1 MPPVTDIRVP
11 YFFARPAADPPWPGV
26 VVCLEGFG
34 VDQWLLQVCQRLA
47 AEGFAAMAPDMYY
60 RFGGSDRNAGRE
72 HIMKLTKED
81 SLADVAECVA
91 ELRALGASKV
101 GVTGFC
107 MGGRITYQVATK
119 GDADID
125 AAVGFYGAQIG
136 SMLAEPTCPMF
147 LFFGGDD
154 DYIPPQEL
162 KKIEERHAPNVIIYD
177 DAHHGFMHAANDIDA
192 KAAADAWPKLLDFFN
207 THLR

>member
-1 MPPVTDIRVP
+1 M
-11 YFFARPAADPPWPGV
+11 
-26 VVCLEGFG
+26 
-34 VDQWLLQVCQRLA
+34 DQWLLRVCERLA
-47 AEGFAAMAPDMYY
+47 AEGYAAVAPDMYH
-60 RFGGSDRNAGRE
+60 RFGGSDRNAGPK
-72 HIMKLTKED
+72 HIRALTKED
-81 SLADVAECVA
+81 ALADVAECVA
-91 ELRALGASKV
+91 DLRGLGASKV

-107 MGGRITYQVATK
+107 MGGRITYQAATS
-119 GDADID
+119 GLDVD

-136 SMLAEPTCPMF
+136 SMLAEPTCPLF

-154 DYIPPQEL
+154 DYIPPQEI

-192 KAAADAWPKLLDFFN
+192 KAAADAWPKLLDFFA